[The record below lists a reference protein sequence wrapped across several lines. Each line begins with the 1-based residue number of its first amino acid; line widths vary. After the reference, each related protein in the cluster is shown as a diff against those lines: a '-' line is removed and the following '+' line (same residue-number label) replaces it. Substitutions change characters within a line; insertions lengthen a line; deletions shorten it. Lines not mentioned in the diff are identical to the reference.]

1 MLPINVKALLDT
13 REIES
18 SRIEY
23 KRKWNQAE
31 CIRTICA
38 FANDIE
44 NQDGGYILIGVEEKN
59 GRPVLPVSSID
70 PEEIDKIEK
79 DLLNKC
85 HFIEPF
91 FLPRIE
97 KYQIDDKYIVVLW
110 VTAGQGRPN
119 MASKDVFKN
128 QSNKAYYIRHGSQ
141 TIQAEGF
148 MLKELFEKSSYIPFD
163 DRENPFSNIEDIS
176 LNLLKEHL
184 YEVKSKLYDLC
195 DTRSKT
201 QIAQDMKL
209 LYGPDENLRPR
220 NIALLMFSDK
230 INDFFPYARIE
241 FVDIPEPTG
250 RHMTEKTF
258 TGPIQNQLRNALL
271 YIENNV
277 LEEKITKID
286 GEAIT
291 LRTNSYP
298 IDAIKELL
306 ANAVYHRS
314 YQMNEPITITNTPN
328 YIEIR
333 SFPGLDRSISEE
345 MIESLDIRSSGEY
358 RNRRIGNYLKEL
370 GLTEGRNTGIPKAI
384 EALKENN
391 NPLPLFIT
399 DPERRSLTVRIGIN
413 PEFIHSTNQNRHE
426 DQDDMSLRER
436 IIAFLATGSMSKR
449 DLSEKLGY
457 KGISPN
463 ISDNSPA

>member
-1 MLPINVKALLDT
+1 M
-13 REIES
+13 
-18 SRIEY
+18 
-23 KRKWNQAE
+23 
-31 CIRTICA
+31 
-38 FANDIE
+38 
-44 NQDGGYILIGVEEKN
+44 
-59 GRPVLPVSSID
+59 
-70 PEEIDKIEK
+70 
-79 DLLNKC
+79 
-85 HFIEPF
+85 
-91 FLPRIE
+91 
-97 KYQIDDKYIVVLW
+97 
-110 VTAGQGRPN
+110 
-119 MASKDVFKN
+119 
-128 QSNKAYYIRHGSQ
+128 
-141 TIQAEGF
+141 
-148 MLKELFEKSSYIPFD
+148 
-163 DRENPFSNIEDIS
+163 
-176 LNLLKEHL
+176 
-184 YEVKSKLYDLC
+184 
-195 DTRSKT
+195 
-201 QIAQDMKL
+201 
-209 LYGPDENLRPR
+209 
-220 NIALLMFSDK
+220 
-230 INDFFPYARIE
+230 
-241 FVDIPEPTG
+241 
-250 RHMTEKTF
+250 
-258 TGPIQNQLRNALL
+258 RNALL

-291 LRTNSYP
+291 LRSYNYP

-314 YQMNEPITITNTPN
+314 YQINEPITITNTPI
-328 YIEIR
+328 YIEIK

-413 PEFIHSTNQNRHE
+413 PEFIHSNNQNRYE